1 MGDVAKISDLDNV
14 FENVIG
20 KLLGFAAIALFI
32 MLLAG
37 GFRYIT
43 SGEDPKATEAAK
55 KTLTSAIGGIVLIA
69 ISYLII
75 LIIQEITGANITEF
89 TIFGE

>member
-1 MGDVAKISDLDNV
+1 MDDVARIADLDDV
-14 FENVIG
+14 FGNVIG
-20 KLLGFAAIALFI
+20 KLLGFAAIVLFI

-43 SGEDPKATEAAK
+43 SGGDPKATEAAK
-55 KTLTSAIGGIVLIA
+55 KTLTYAVGGVVLIA
-69 ISYLII
+69 VSYLII
-75 LIIQEITGANITEF
+75 LIIQEITGASVTEF